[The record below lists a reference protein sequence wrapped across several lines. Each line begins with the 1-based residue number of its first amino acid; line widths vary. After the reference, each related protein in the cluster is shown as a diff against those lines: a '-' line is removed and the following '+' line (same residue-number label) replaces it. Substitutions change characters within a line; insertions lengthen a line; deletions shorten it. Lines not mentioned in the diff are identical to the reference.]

1 VEEECLKMNVPYWI
15 KSAEGRTYDALNEDH
30 TTDYLVIGGGIT
42 GVTCLYLLTKSGLD
56 ATLIDANRI
65 GYGTTGRNT
74 GKATV
79 QQGYI
84 YSNIEKR
91 YGIEK
96 AREYYEINVR
106 AIQFIEDV
114 SRECGIDCQFKRLP
128 AYLFTQDEASLGKL
142 KREYEI
148 CQKLGMDCSY
158 ETQIPIPLDV
168 LGAIKM
174 NHQAQFHPKRFVD
187 GLAQKAAEQKGR
199 IYENTRVVDFQ
210 PGKECVIRLENGK
223 TITARH
229 VIIASH
235 YPCYDGKGFY
245 FARLKPERSYIVAVE
260 MEEFPEAHFINI
272 EDPTIS
278 LRHIPEEK
286 LLLISGE
293 NHKVGHD
300 DDDHY
305 QKLTDIVKRVFSKY
319 EVKYQWSAQ
328 DYIPHDEVPY
338 AGYLNSDYKNI
349 YVGTGYRKWGL
360 TNSIAAALIIHD
372 LIKGQESPYEELYS
386 HLRVKDIVSL
396 NFLKENAD
404 MAYQWLAGKLTLGES
419 ELPMEKGVGA
429 IVNVNGKRCGY
440 YKDEADNIYLVD
452 ITCPHMGCELK
463 WNSQEKSWDCPC
475 HGSRFDYKG
484 MVLEGP
490 AEYGLNGYREAPN
503 KVNPQIK

>member
-1 VEEECLKMNVPYWI
+1 MNNPYWI
-15 KSAEGRTYDALNEDH
+15 LSSEGKTYESLTQDYS
-30 TTDYLVIGGGIT
+30 TDYLVIGGGIT
-42 GVTCLYLLTKSGLD
+42 GVTCLYLLTKAGLN
-56 ATLIDANRI
+56 AALIDANRI

-84 YSNIEKR
+84 YSRIEKN
-91 YGIEK
+91 YGLDK
-96 AREYYEINVR
+96 AREYFEINAR

-114 SRECGIDCQFKRLP
+114 SKACGIDCQFRRLP
-128 AYLFTQDEASLGKL
+128 AYLFTQDMASMDKL
-142 KREYEI
+142 DKEYEI

-158 ETQIPIPLDV
+158 ETNIPVPLDI

-174 NHQAQFHPKRFVD
+174 NGQAQFHPKRFVD
-187 GLAQKAAEQKGR
+187 GLAQKAVEQKGR
-199 IYENTRVVDFQ
+199 IFENTRVVDFL
-210 PGKECVIRLENGK
+210 PDKECTICLENGK
-223 TITARH
+223 KIVARN

-235 YPCYDGKGFY
+235 YPCFDGKSFH

-260 MEEFPEAHFINI
+260 LEEFPDAHFINI

-278 LRHIPEEK
+278 LRYIPEEK
-286 LLLISGE
+286 LLLLSGE

-300 DDDHY
+300 DDEHY
-305 QKLTDIVKRVFSKY
+305 KKLRDLAKRVFNKDD
-319 EVKYQWSAQ
+319 VKYQWSAQ
-328 DYIPHDEVPY
+328 DYITHDYIPY

-360 TNSIAAALIIHD
+360 TNGVAVALIIND
-372 LIKGQESPYEELYS
+372 LISGKGSEYEDLYS
-386 HLRVKDIVSL
+386 HIRLKDVVSL

-404 MAYQWLAGKLTLGES
+404 MAYQWLAGKLTIGDS
-419 ELPMEKGVGA
+419 KLPEEKGVGA
-429 IVNVNGKRCGY
+429 IVNVNGKRCGCY
-440 YKDEADNIYLVD
+440 RDEEDNIYLVD
-452 ITCPHMGCELK
+452 ITCPHMSCELK

-484 MVLEGP
+484 NVLEGP
-490 AEYGLNGYREAPN
+490 AEYGLNSYREAPN